1 MRRAITKKSID
12 FFGSLTKS
20 ALFPLFFNFHP
31 PDRHGQPTGVGA
43 IALYPPTDVATS
55 PRLTSASVV
64 NDALDG
70 GAGPP
75 RHRLVT
81 FQTIALLQTIAERH
95 EGQGEVSRKIPFCQ
109 VPQQKMNIAKRAEKR
124 WAPIARAKS
133 TDDAL
138 NYADNEENNA
148 RPTQIPLPLRPPI

>member
-1 MRRAITKKSID
+1 MGRAITKKGID
-12 FFGSLTKS
+12 FFGSLTQS

-81 FQTIALLQTIAERH
+81 FQTNGAAVR
-95 EGQGEVSRKIPFCQ
+95 GS
-109 VPQQKMNIAKRAEKR
+109 
-124 WAPIARAKS
+124 AP
-133 TDDAL
+133 DDC
-138 NYADNEENNA
+138 EEA
-148 RPTQIPLPLRPPI
+148 